1 MQTESEL
8 IARIVEGDLSAFRLL
23 VRRYEKLVVQVTR
36 RVVQDPEAEQD
47 VRQEAFIRIY
57 RKLHTFRHESKLSTW
72 IARVAYTTAVN
83 YVQSNAGKKAVTTEL
98 LAAEK
103 SFIQAADPENLL
115 IQKDTAAYVRQQVD
129 RLPLPYRTILTLYHM
144 NELSYQE
151 IGEITGMPEGTV
163 KNYLFRARALLKDK
177 LKHYKR

>member
-83 YVQSNAGKKAVTTEL
+83 YVQSKAGKKAVTTDL